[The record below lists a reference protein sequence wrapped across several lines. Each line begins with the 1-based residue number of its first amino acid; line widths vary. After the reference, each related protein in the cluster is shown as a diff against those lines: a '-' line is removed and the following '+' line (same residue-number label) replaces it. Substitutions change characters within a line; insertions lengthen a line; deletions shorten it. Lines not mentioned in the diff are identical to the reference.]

1 MQVWL
6 VAGAWLFAVLFAAV
20 LLGFA
25 GYELAWK
32 ARRLAADRAKLES
45 TAAGLAELAA
55 QLQAAADRAAALQPG
70 AARPVAA
77 SAPDRSEPDSG

>member
-6 VAGAWLFAVLFAAV
+6 VGGAWLFAVLLAVV

-32 ARRLAADRAKLES
+32 ARRLAADRAKLDRTVTEL
-45 TAAGLAELAA
+45 AALAA
-55 QLQAAADRAAALQPG
+55 QLQAAADRAAALRPAG
-70 AARPVAA
+70 ESTRDTSARD
-77 SAPDRSEPDSG
+77 SSEPASP